1 MDGAHDLGGQ
11 QGFGPI
17 EGDSVSEPFN
27 EEWEGREW
35 GMAQCALTPELTI
48 DW

>member
-11 QGFGPI
+11 QGFGSI
-17 EGDSVSEPFN
+17 EVDSVSEPFN

-35 GMAQCALTPELTI
+35 GMAQCLSLI
-48 DW
+48 HI